1 MKQYRRVKEVIAIG
15 KFDLKN
21 AEQVRTS
28 ITTNEAKNIRRAYE
42 QLYQEVTKKVA
53 NLGNGALQKQNLML
67 LQRDLKTRI
76 QTLNEQIK
84 SGVVEDMRTTSQAV
98 VEDTRTFLKHCGFK
112 DNEIHNAFQ
121 YVPDQIVR
129 NVLTGNVYGD
139 GWTLS
144 NAIWKYTQRTQGIL
158 NNIIGKGVAQGK
170 SAFDVAKDIEKYV
183 NPGMRKQSRKID
195 FINPRTGRKDTF
207 YFGNVDYNAQRLA
220 RTLISHAYQQS
231 FMNVNRNDPFVQDY
245 VWHSAGI
252 HGRTCD
258 VCMERDGKHF
268 KKDELPIDHPNG
280 MCTYEAY
287 IPDSMSSIA
296 DKIVDW
302 YEAPTGTYPDIDRYA
317 MDF

>member
-1 MKQYRRVKEVIAIG
+1 MIAIG

-28 ITTNEAKNIRRAYE
+28 ITTNEAKSIRRAYE
-42 QLYQEVTKKVA
+42 QLYQEVTNKVA

-98 VEDTRTFLKHCGFK
+98 VEDTRTFLKQCGFK
-112 DNEIHNAFQ
+112 DSEIHNAFQ

-129 NVLTGNVYGD
+129 NILTGNVYGD

-144 NAIWKYTQRTQGIL
+144 SAIWKHTQRTQSIL

-170 SAFDVAKDIEKYV
+170 SAFEVAKDIEKYV

-268 KKDELPIDHPNG
+268 KKDELPVDHPNG

-296 DKIVDW
+296 DKIADW

>member
-1 MKQYRRVKEVIAIG
+1 MIAIG
-15 KFDLKN
+15 KFNLKN

-28 ITTNEAKNIRRAYE
+28 ITTSEAKNIRRAYE
-42 QLYQEVTKKVA
+42 QLYQEVTNKVA

-98 VEDTRTFLKHCGFK
+98 VEDTRTFLKQCGFK
-112 DNEIHNAFQ
+112 DSEIHNAFQ

-144 NAIWKYTQRTQGIL
+144 SAIWKHTQRTQGIL
-158 NNIIGKGVAQGK
+158 NSIIGKGVAQGK
-170 SAFDVAKDIEKYV
+170 SAFEVAKDIEKYV

-195 FINPRTGRKDTF
+195 FINPRTGRRDTF

-258 VCMERDGKHF
+258 VCMERDGMHF

-296 DKIVDW
+296 DKIADW
-302 YEAPTGTYPDIDRYA
+302 YEAPIGTYPDIDRYA

>member
-1 MKQYRRVKEVIAIG
+1 MIAIG

-98 VEDTRTFLKHCGFK
+98 VEDTRTFLKQCGFK
-112 DNEIHNAFQ
+112 DSEIHNAFQ

-144 NAIWKYTQRTQGIL
+144 NAIWKHTQHTQSIL

-170 SAFDVAKDIEKYV
+170 SAFEVAKDIEKYV

-258 VCMERDGKHF
+258 VCMERDGRHF
-268 KKDELPIDHPNG
+268 KKDELPEDHPNG

-296 DKIVDW
+296 DRIADW

>member
-1 MKQYRRVKEVIAIG
+1 MKEVIAIG

-21 AEQVRTS
+21 AEQVRAS
-28 ITTNEAKNIRRAYE
+28 ITTSEAKNIRRAYE
-42 QLYQEVTKKVA
+42 QLYQEVTRKVA

-67 LQRDLKTRI
+67 LQRDLKARI

-84 SGVVEDMRTTSQAV
+84 SGVVDDMRTTSQAV

-112 DNEIHNAFQ
+112 DSEIHNAFQ

-144 NAIWKYTQRTQGIL
+144 NAIWKHTQHTQGIL
-158 NNIIGKGVAQGK
+158 NKIIGKGVAQGK
-170 SAFDVAKDIEKYV
+170 SAFEVAKDIEKYV

-245 VWHSAGI
+245 IWHSAGI

-258 VCMERDGKHF
+258 VCMERDGRHF
-268 KKDELPIDHPNG
+268 KKDELPEDHPNG

-296 DKIVDW
+296 DRIADW
-302 YEAPTGTYPDIDRYA
+302 YEAPIGTYPDIDRYA

>member
-1 MKQYRRVKEVIAIG
+1 MKTIG

-76 QTLNEQIK
+76 QVLNEQIK
-84 SGVVEDMRTTSQAV
+84 SGVVDDMRTTSQAV
-98 VEDTRTFLKHCGFK
+98 VEDTRTFLKQCGFK
-112 DNEIHNAFQ
+112 DSEIHNAFQ

-296 DKIVDW
+296 DKIADW
-302 YEAPTGTYPDIDRYA
+302 YEAPIGTYPDIDRYA

>member
-1 MKQYRRVKEVIAIG
+1 MIAIG

-28 ITTNEAKNIRRAYE
+28 ITTNEAKNIRMAYE

-84 SGVVEDMRTTSQAV
+84 SGVVDDMRITSQAV
-98 VEDTRTFLKHCGFK
+98 VEDTRTFLKQCGFK
-112 DNEIHNAFQ
+112 DSEIHNAFQ

-144 NAIWKYTQRTQGIL
+144 NAIWKYTQHTQGIL

-170 SAFDVAKDIEKYV
+170 SAFEVAKDIEKYV

-231 FMNVNRNDPFVQDY
+231 FINVNRNDPFVQDY
-245 VWHSAGI
+245 IWHSAGI

-296 DKIVDW
+296 DKIADW
-302 YEAPTGTYPDIDRYA
+302 YEAPIGMYPDIDRYA

>member
-1 MKQYRRVKEVIAIG
+1 MIAIG

-67 LQRDLKTRI
+67 LQRDLKARI

-84 SGVVEDMRTTSQAV
+84 SGVVDDMRTTSQAV

-112 DNEIHNAFQ
+112 DSEIHNAFQ

-144 NAIWKYTQRTQGIL
+144 NAIWKHTQHTQSIL

-170 SAFDVAKDIEKYV
+170 SAFEVAKDIEKYV

-258 VCMERDGKHF
+258 VCMERDGRHF
-268 KKDELPIDHPNG
+268 KKDELPEDHPNG

-296 DKIVDW
+296 DRIADW
-302 YEAPTGTYPDIDRYA
+302 YEAPVGTYPDIDRYA
-317 MDF
+317 TDF

>member
-1 MKQYRRVKEVIAIG
+1 MVAIG

-21 AEQVRTS
+21 AELVRTS

-53 NLGNGALQKQNLML
+53 NIGNGALQKQNLLL

-98 VEDTRTFLKHCGFK
+98 VEDTRTFLKQCGFK
-112 DNEIHNAFQ
+112 DSEIHNAFQ

-144 NAIWKYTQRTQGIL
+144 NAIWKHTQHTQGIL

-170 SAFDVAKDIEKYV
+170 SAFEVAKDIEKYV

-231 FMNVNRNDPFVQDY
+231 FMNVNRNDPFVHDY

-287 IPDSMSSIA
+287 IPDSMSSIS
-296 DKIVDW
+296 DKIADW

>member
-1 MKQYRRVKEVIAIG
+1 MKEVIAIG

-21 AEQVRTS
+21 AEQVRAS
-28 ITTNEAKNIRRAYE
+28 ITISEAKNIRRAYE
-42 QLYQEVTKKVA
+42 QLYQEVTNKVA

-67 LQRDLKTRI
+67 LQRDLKARI

-84 SGVVEDMRTTSQAV
+84 SGVVDDMRTTSQAV

-112 DNEIHNAFQ
+112 DSEIHNAFQ

-144 NAIWKYTQRTQGIL
+144 NAIWKHTQHTQGIL

-170 SAFDVAKDIEKYV
+170 SAFEVAKDIEKYV

-258 VCMERDGKHF
+258 VCMERDGRHF
-268 KKDELPIDHPNG
+268 KKDELPEDHPNG

-296 DKIVDW
+296 DRIADW